1 MSAAAEQKPTVE
13 VEVKSLVTGERA
25 KFAMPLHATLDQAW
39 SEAYAQLGEAKRDG
53 DTFQCAAPKEG
64 ASLMSELGLT
74 LEQTRDQQICGSAA
88 CHYEIKGPSGGA

>member
-1 MSAAAEQKPTVE
+1 MSTAAEKEHTAE

-25 KFAMPLHATLDQAW
+25 KFTMPLTATLDQTW
-39 SEAYAQLGEAKRDG
+39 SEAYAKLEESKRDG

-74 LEQTRDQQICGSAA
+74 LEQARNQQICGSAA